1 LLAKAEEDKDFNA
14 KYSELQKQR
23 ETALKASAEGKFLDK
38 YEKKHDNHDSKK
50 KKEGKDQHDKSPNL
64 G

>member
-1 LLAKAEEDKDFNA
+1 
-14 KYSELQKQR
+14 
-23 ETALKASAEGKFLDK
+23 LKASAEGKFLDK
-38 YEKKHDNHDSKK
+38 YEKKHENHDSKK